1 MHSRIKERCARLA
14 VMGALLGALSWSAAA
29 DSPAAP
35 LFNLGGNGGVRLLLH
50 CEGAVSFPSGKPTE
64 DPCASVRAVSNTSD
78 FVTEYDGTAD
88 TVMVWAYLYHPCRFA
103 VHGVGFGIQ
112 YEGVK
117 VVTAGTCAQLI
128 YQDGET
134 MGKWA
139 QSGSEIAFA
148 WTPES
153 SGFKGILAP
162 FAWFLLAR
170 TQPDAHFEVTAGK
183 SDMAGAVADTSSV
196 PLTNPIFAYGR
207 IGFGETEGA
216 LPIEEPE
223 KIAGAWGAVTISAR

>member
-1 MHSRIKERCARLA
+1 MHLWSKGRRLSLA
-14 VMGALLGALSWSAAA
+14 AIGALGALSWSVAAE
-29 DSPAAP
+29 AP
-35 LFNLGGNGGVRLLLH
+35 TTQLLNLGGNGGVRLLLH
-50 CEGAVSFPSGKPTE
+50 CAGPVTFPGGKPAE
-64 DPCASVRAVSNTSD
+64 DPCGSVRAVGSTGD
-78 FVTEYDGTAD
+78 LVTEYDGAAD

-103 VHGVGFGIQ
+103 VRGVGFGIQ

-117 VVTAGTCAQLI
+117 VVTAGTCAELI

-153 SGFKGILAP
+153 AGFGGILAP

-170 TQPDAHFEVTAGK
+170 EQPDGYFEVSAGK
-183 SDMAGAVADTSSV
+183 SDMAGAVADTSMS
-196 PLTNPIFAYGR
+196 PQTNPIYAYGR
-207 IGFGETEGA
+207 VGFGATEGA
-216 LPIEEPE
+216 RPIEEPE
-223 KIAGAWGAVTISAR
+223 KVAGAWGAVTISAR

>member
-1 MHSRIKERCARLA
+1 MHRCSSKGQRWSWVAI
-14 VMGALLGALSWSAAA
+14 GALATLSWSIAAGSSR
-29 DSPAAP
+29 DR
-35 LFNLGGNGGVRLLLH
+35 LTNTGGNAGVRLLLH
-50 CEGAVSFPSGKPTE
+50 CAGPASFPGGKPTE
-64 DPCASVRAVSNTSD
+64 DPCGSVRAVGNTGEL
-78 FVTEYDGTAD
+78 VTEYDGAAD

-103 VHGVGFGIQ
+103 VRGVGFGIR

-117 VVTAGTCAQLI
+117 IVTSGTCAQLV

-134 MGKWA
+134 MGTWA

-153 SGFKGILAP
+153 PVFGGLLAP

-170 TQPDAHFEVTAGK
+170 ERPDGYFEVSAGK
-183 SDMAGAVADTSSV
+183 SDMAGAVADTSRT
-196 PLTNPIFAYGR
+196 PLTNSIYAYGR
-207 IGFGETEGA
+207 IGFGATEGV

-223 KIAGAWGAVTISAR
+223 KVAGAWGAVTISAR